1 LLGRGLGVLEG
12 HRAIGWLHIYTQV
25 SAGRTNQCGGHKYLA
40 EGYKSFVEGSLE
52 EGRHHHHHHHHHIHM
67 TAAQVDRS
75 DSAAA
80 APLMILAMLRSLVV
94 LL

>member
-12 HRAIGWLHIYTQV
+12 HRAIGWLHIYTRV

-40 EGYKSFVEGSLE
+40 EGCKGFVEESLE
-52 EGRHHHHHHHHHIHM
+52 EGRHCRHHHHIHM
-67 TAAQVDRS
+67 AAAQVDRS
-75 DSAAA
+75 DSAVV